1 MRELQL
7 RPSRIGPRG
16 AGPSDDIIMI
26 METKFITSS
35 GWALASDGLQW
46 ILQRRYG
53 GQLRAVAFVRS
64 SRDILAR
71 VMNEKGVAPETAS
84 ELLGALPP
92 TFAEWAPQANRAV
105 LGKASS

>member
-1 MRELQL
+1 MDNLV
-7 RPSRIGPRG
+7 
-16 AGPSDDIIMI
+16 
-26 METKFITSS
+26 TTSS

-64 SRDILAR
+64 SRDILTR

-84 ELLGALPP
+84 ELLETLPP
-92 TFAEWAPQANRAV
+92 TFTEWAPGANRSV
-105 LGKASS
+105 LETFSS

>member
-1 MRELQL
+1 
-7 RPSRIGPRG
+7 
-16 AGPSDDIIMI
+16 MI

-53 GQLRAVAFVRS
+53 DQRKAVAFVRS
-64 SRDILAR
+64 SRDILTR

-84 ELLGALPP
+84 ELLETLPSTFTEWPP
-92 TFAEWAPQANRAV
+92 TSQTSCI
-105 LGKASS
+105 GKASS

>member
-1 MRELQL
+1 
-7 RPSRIGPRG
+7 
-16 AGPSDDIIMI
+16 
-26 METKFITSS
+26 MENLLTTSS

-64 SRDILAR
+64 SKDILTR
-71 VMNEKGVAPETAS
+71 CMNEKGVASGNRQRTPGT
-84 ELLGALPP
+84 LPS
-92 TFAEWAPQANRAV
+92 TFNEWPPQANRAV

>member
-1 MRELQL
+1 
-7 RPSRIGPRG
+7 
-16 AGPSDDIIMI
+16 
-26 METKFITSS
+26 MENLLATSS

-64 SRDILAR
+64 SRDILTR

-84 ELLGALPP
+84 ELLETLPP
-92 TFAEWAPQANRAV
+92 TFAEWPPT
-105 LGKASS
+105 SH